1 MTDKKD
7 ASSKSF
13 DLTIKVIDEQT
24 NKPVNKIV
32 PIEIKRV
39 KVKNLNEVTRAFTPF
54 VAEFERIVK
63 ANKGLPESELLALI
77 GSYTDETVMLAS
89 VLTDQT
95 PAFYRELEP
104 LEMLTV
110 MQEVVAHSGD
120 FFMRQI
126 FIPLKQLGAQL
137 ALLGTTAYYHSTKSD
152 SENSTS

>member
-1 MTDKKD
+1 MIDIKKD
-7 ASSKSF
+7 DSVKN
-13 DLTIKVIDEQT
+13 IKVAGQ
-24 NKPVNKIV
+24 
-32 PIEIKRV
+32 EIAINRV

-77 GSYTDETVMLAS
+77 GSYTDETVILAS

-95 PAFYRELEP
+95 PTFYRELEP

-137 ALLGTTAYYHSTKSD
+137 ALLGSTAYYHSTKSD
-152 SENSTS
+152 SENPTS

>member
-1 MTDKKD
+1 MTEK
-7 ASSKSF
+7 
-13 DLTIKVIDEQT
+13 TITVAGT
-24 NKPVNKIV
+24 KIT
-32 PIEIKRV
+32 IKRV

-77 GSYTDETVMLAS
+77 GSYTDETVILAS
-89 VLTDQT
+89 VLTDQP

-126 FIPLKQLGAQL
+126 FIPLKRLGAQL
-137 ALLGTTAYYHSTKSD
+137 SLLGTTAYYHSTASD
-152 SENSTS
+152 SESETS

>member
-1 MTDKKD
+1 MTETTDK
-7 ASSKSF
+7 
-13 DLTIKVIDEQT
+13 VIHVANTDIT
-24 NKPVNKIV
+24 
-32 PIEIKRV
+32 IKRV

-63 ANKGLPESELLALI
+63 TKKGMPDSELMSLI
-77 GSYTDETVMLAS
+77 GSYTDETVILAS
-89 VLTDQT
+89 ILTDQT

-126 FIPLKQLGAQL
+126 FIPLKSLGAQL

-152 SENSTS
+152 SENPTS

>member
-13 DLTIKVIDEQT
+13 DLIIKVIDEQT

-32 PIEIKRV
+32 PIEINRV
-39 KVKNLNEVTRAFTPF
+39 KVKNLHEVTRAFTPF

-63 ANKGLPESELLALI
+63 AKKGMPESELMSLI
-77 GSYTDETVMLAS
+77 GTFTDETVILAS
-89 VLTDQT
+89 TLTDQS
-95 PAFYRELEP
+95 PSFYRELEP
-104 LEMLTV
+104 LEMLQV

-152 SENSTS
+152 SES

>member
-7 ASSKSF
+7 DGVK
-13 DLTIKVIDEQT
+13 TIKVAEQ
-24 NKPVNKIV
+24 
-32 PIEIKRV
+32 EIAINRV

-77 GSYTDETVMLAS
+77 GSYTDEAVVLAS
-89 VLTDQT
+89 VLTDQP

-104 LEMLTV
+104 LEMLQV

-126 FIPLKQLGAQL
+126 FMPLKQLGAQL

-152 SENSTS
+152 SEKPMS

>member
-1 MTDKKD
+1 MTDIKKD
-7 ASSKSF
+7 DSVK
-13 DLTIKVIDEQT
+13 TIQVAGQ
-24 NKPVNKIV
+24 
-32 PIEIKRV
+32 EITINRV

-77 GSYTDETVMLAS
+77 GSYTDETVILAS

-95 PAFYRELEP
+95 PTFYRELEP

-126 FIPLKQLGAQL
+126 FMPLKSLGAQL
-137 ALLGTTAYYHSTKSD
+137 ALLGSTAYYHSTKSD
-152 SENSTS
+152 SENPTS

>member
-7 ASSKSF
+7 DSVK
-13 DLTIKVIDEQT
+13 TIKVAGQE
-24 NKPVNKIV
+24 IV
-32 PIEIKRV
+32 INRV

-63 ANKGLPESELLALI
+63 AKKGMPESELLALI
-77 GSYTDETVMLAS
+77 GTFTDETVVLAS
-89 VLTDQT
+89 VLTDQ
-95 PAFYRELEP
+95 PPSFYRELEP

-137 ALLGTTAYYHSTKSD
+137 SLLGTTAYYHSTKSD
-152 SENSTS
+152 SES

>member
-7 ASSKSF
+7 DSIK
-13 DLTIKVIDEQT
+13 TIKVAGQ
-24 NKPVNKIV
+24 
-32 PIEIKRV
+32 EITINRV

-63 ANKGLPESELLALI
+63 ANKGMPESELLALI
-77 GSYTDETVMLAS
+77 GSYTDEAVILAS
-89 VLTDQT
+89 ILTDQT

-126 FIPLKQLGAQL
+126 FMPLKQLGAQL
-137 ALLGTTAYYHSTKSD
+137 ALLGTTAYYHSTKSE
-152 SENSTS
+152 SENPTS

>member
-1 MTDKKD
+1 MTDIKKD
-7 ASSKSF
+7 DSIK
-13 DLTIKVIDEQT
+13 TIKVAGQ
-24 NKPVNKIV
+24 
-32 PIEIKRV
+32 EIAINRV

-77 GSYTDETVMLAS
+77 GSYTDETVILAS

-95 PAFYRELEP
+95 PTFYRELEP
-104 LEMLTV
+104 LEMLQV

-126 FIPLKQLGAQL
+126 FIPLKSLGAQL
-137 ALLGTTAYYHSTKSD
+137 ALLGSTAYYHSTKSD
-152 SENSTS
+152 SESTMS

>member
-13 DLTIKVIDEQT
+13 ELIIKVIDEQT

-39 KVKNLNEVTRAFTPF
+39 KVKNLHEVTRAFTPF
-54 VAEFERIVK
+54 IADFERIVK
-63 ANKGLPESELLALI
+63 DKKGLPDSELLSLI
-77 GSYTDETVMLAS
+77 GSYTDEVVLLAV
-89 VLTDQT
+89 VLTDQN
-95 PAFYRELEP
+95 AEFYRELEP
-104 LEMLTV
+104 LQLLTV

-137 ALLGTTAYYHSTKSD
+137 STLGLTAYSLSTKSD
-152 SENSTS
+152 

>member
-1 MTDKKD
+1 MTDKID
-7 ASSKSF
+7 
-13 DLTIKVIDEQT
+13 KVIRVADT
-24 NKPVNKIV
+24 DIT
-32 PIEIKRV
+32 IKRV

-77 GSYTDETVMLAS
+77 GSYTDETVILAS

-95 PAFYRELEP
+95 PTFYRELEP
-104 LEMLTV
+104 LEMLQV

-126 FIPLKQLGAQL
+126 FMPLKSLGAQL
-137 ALLGTTAYYHSTKSD
+137 ALLGSTAYYHSTKSD
-152 SENSTS
+152 SEKPTS

>member
-1 MTDKKD
+1 MTTET
-7 ASSKSF
+7 SK
-13 DLTIKVIDEQT
+13 TIKVAGQ
-24 NKPVNKIV
+24 
-32 PIEIKRV
+32 EIMINRV

-77 GSYTDETVMLAS
+77 GSYTDETVILAS

-95 PAFYRELEP
+95 PTFYRELEP

-137 ALLGTTAYYHSTKSD
+137 AILGTTAYYHSTKSD
-152 SENSTS
+152 SEKPIS

>member
-1 MTDKKD
+1 MIDKKD
-7 ASSKSF
+7 DSVK
-13 DLTIKVIDEQT
+13 TIKVSGQ
-24 NKPVNKIV
+24 
-32 PIEIKRV
+32 EIAINRV
-39 KVKNLNEVTRAFTPF
+39 KVKNLHEVTRAFTPF

-77 GSYTDETVMLAS
+77 GSYTDETVILAS

-126 FIPLKQLGAQL
+126 FMPLKSLGAQL
-137 ALLGTTAYYHSTKSD
+137 ALLGSTAYYHSTKSD
-152 SENSTS
+152 LESTMS

>member
-1 MTDKKD
+1 MTDKTD
-7 ASSKSF
+7 N
-13 DLTIKVIDEQT
+13 VIRIADT
-24 NKPVNKIV
+24 DIT
-32 PIEIKRV
+32 IKRV

-77 GSYTDETVMLAS
+77 GSYTDETVILAS

-95 PAFYRELEP
+95 PTFYRELEP

-137 ALLGTTAYYHSTKSD
+137 ALLGSTAYYHSTKSD
-152 SENSTS
+152 SENPTS

>member
-1 MTDKKD
+1 MTDKID
-7 ASSKSF
+7 
-13 DLTIKVIDEQT
+13 KVIRVADT
-24 NKPVNKIV
+24 DIT
-32 PIEIKRV
+32 IKRV

-77 GSYTDETVMLAS
+77 GSYTDETVILAS
-89 VLTDQT
+89 VLTDQAPT
-95 PAFYRELEP
+95 FYRELEP

-126 FIPLKQLGAQL
+126 FMPLKSLGAQL
-137 ALLGTTAYYHSTKSD
+137 ALLGSTAYYHSTKSD
-152 SENSTS
+152 LESTTS